1 MDKNYWELFFGESQE
16 YLKEINRNLVI
27 LEKDPSDNE
36 AVNEIFRFM
45 HTIKGMAA
53 TMGFKD
59 LAEFAHAIEDV
70 FDEFRSGKS
79 KVTPQVMDV
88 VFACVDAFESLLEDL
103 KAQRPSQIDIGS
115 FVNRLKEVMGGGKE
129 EKEKD
134 RTSEVPEEIT
144 LSEEEINRVNNEK
157 GKNFFR
163 IDIELQPE
171 CPLKGARAFMIIVQ
185 LRRFGEIVK
194 CVPPEEELKKDSFD
208 NSFSIL
214 ILTKEDPRVI
224 KEEISHITEVKNI
237 NIYPYHEHT
246 ARTTKKAAPSYL
258 KKIQSMRIPVERL
271 DKVMNFVGELS
282 IVKSR
287 LVQILQAKEFNSL
300 EETVFMVDRLVSSL
314 QDEILQMRLLP
325 ISYILDTFPRIVRDL
340 SRKIGKEIDLEIVG
354 SEIELDRVVLDEIG
368 DPLVHI
374 VRNAIDHGIESK
386 EERLKKGKPPRGKVV
401 IKVSRD
407 KGHVIIEVA
416 DDGGGIDFRKIA
428 QRGVEKGLISPEEA
442 SRIDTEGVLDLM
454 TMPGFSTSE
463 TVTDVSGRGVGL
475 DVVKNKLDSLGGRLE
490 FETEKD
496 KGTRFILTLPLT
508 LAIIKAMLVEVG
520 KEVFAIPL
528 MNIRESV
535 KVRADEVKTVE
546 LVEVIRVRDDIVPLI
561 RLDRELGLPS
571 SSEKRDVFPVVIVEG
586 RVKSLGLLVDKIIGE
601 QDIVVKPLGSMV
613 RKVKGIAGATILGDG
628 RVALILDVVNLK

>member
-157 GKNFFR
+157 GKDFFR